1 MAIKSI
7 RRAKL
12 HYKHRV
18 TGGDGWNKP
27 GRCKTI
33 PWLNVCGLWLEQAGF
48 NVGDPVE
55 IRVEHNTLTIKN
67 CSIDGDSRH

>member
-1 MAIKSI
+1 MAVKSI

-18 TGGDGWNKP
+18 TGGDWSRP
-27 GRCKTI
+27 GRCQTI

-48 NVGDPVE
+48 KVGDPVE

-67 CSIDGDSRH
+67 CSTDGDSSH